1 MQNKVK
7 ALVLTLSV
15 AMFGGVATAQ
25 AAPDW
30 YQPDSSGEITQG
42 ANRQAHGGSTPI
54 VVVQGQST
62 GYLVGKNA
70 CSDENIGRVTIVSGS
85 YHYCTGPNSS
95 AQLPHGGGN
104 STDPA
109 IVTALENIATA
120 VAASASGG
128 GVPAG
133 MPKRRQ
139 CNDLLTSYVCR
150 EWVYE
155 Y

>member
-42 ANRQAHGGSTPI
+42 ANRQAHGGSAPI

-95 AQLPHGGGN
+95 AQLPHGGG
-104 STDPA
+104 
-109 IVTALENIATA
+109 E
-120 VAASASGG
+120 
-128 GVPAG
+128 
-133 MPKRRQ
+133 
-139 CNDLLTSYVCR
+139 
-150 EWVYE
+150 
-155 Y
+155 